1 MGVKFLGG
9 MHMSNNQIVDSLEN
23 SYLPKLRFSD
33 SKNNKG
39 WKKLYLDSLSKNLDN
54 LRVPISSLN
63 RENGKIP
70 YYGASGIV
78 DYVNDFIFDDDLL
91 CISEDGANL
100 LARVYPIAFSVSGKS
115 WINNHAHVLKFNNKE
130 HQIIVET
137 YLNSISLE
145 DYLTG
150 MAQPKLNKAML
161 NKIPLYLPV
170 DPTEQIKLASFITSL
185 NTLLEHELDK
195 LNKLNEHKNSLLQQ
209 LFPKKGES
217 IPRLRFSDFSENWE
231 EISSEKAFSR
241 IKTKNSVD
249 EKNVL
254 TISAQKGLIS
264 QEEYFN
270 KSVSSKN
277 VSGYY
282 LIKKGEFA
290 YNKSYSAGY
299 PMGAIKKLSRYKQ
312 GVVSPLYIC
321 FSVDDKI
328 IDSEF
333 FQYYCDGGF
342 LNSELGKIAQEGA
355 RNHGLLNIGLDDFFK
370 NIIFKIPKK
379 NEQKKI
385 ASCLTSL
392 DEVITNQNNYIKYL
406 KEHKKGLMQQLFPV
420 LEDFST

>member
-1 MGVKFLGG
+1 
-9 MHMSNNQIVDSLEN
+9 MSNNQIVDSLEN

-33 SKNNKG
+33 SKNNKR
-39 WKKLYLDSLSKNLDN
+39 WKKLYLDSISKNLDN

-63 RENGKIP
+63 RENGEIP

-115 WINNHAHVLKFNNKE
+115 WINNHAHVLKFNKKE
-130 HQIIVET
+130 HQIIVEA

-170 DPTEQIKLASFITSL
+170 DTTEQIKLASFITSL

-195 LNKLNEHKNSLLQQ
+195 LNRLNEHKNSLLQQ

-379 NEQKKI
+379 NEQEKI

-420 LEDFST
+420 LEDFSA